1 VCGKHEIHTVLR
13 LREREREKT
22 IISSFAIVP
31 LRWTGSMKRGN
42 DVDGSTNRLGP
53 GQEVHYLTA
62 LPLKFPKFT

>member
-1 VCGKHEIHTVLR
+1 
-13 LREREREKT
+13 
-22 IISSFAIVP
+22 
-31 LRWTGSMKRGN
+31 MKRGN

>member
-1 VCGKHEIHTVLR
+1 MCGKHEIHTVLR
-13 LREREREKT
+13 PRERERT
-22 IISSFAIVP
+22 IISGFATIVP

-62 LPLKFPKFT
+62 SPKFT